1 MASRI
6 SVLLGKS
13 MFSSPAEPDEQKC
26 LQIIVEMLVIVETEG
41 SLLMNQIAD
50 SWSLVEDP
58 GILQI
63 TENRRFLKI
72 C

>member
-1 MASRI
+1 M
-6 SVLLGKS
+6 
-13 MFSSPAEPDEQKC
+13 
-26 LQIIVEMLVIVETEG
+26 QIIVEMLVIVETEG